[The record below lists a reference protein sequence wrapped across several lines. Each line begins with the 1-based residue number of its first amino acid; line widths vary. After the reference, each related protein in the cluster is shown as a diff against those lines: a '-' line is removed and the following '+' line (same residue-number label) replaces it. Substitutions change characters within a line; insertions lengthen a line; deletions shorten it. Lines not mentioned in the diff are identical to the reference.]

1 MEKVIVVATSNQ
13 HKLKE
18 IAQIFSDYRIISMQS
33 LGFNQEIEENGL
45 TFQENAII
53 KAKAVSSALNVT
65 ALADD
70 SGLCVNSLNGAPSIY
85 SARYSGV
92 KGERQDKANRELL
105 LKNLQGVDDRR
116 AYFESCVAL
125 CFNDGRIITASG
137 RTYGKI
143 LLSEKGNNGF
153 GYDSVFYSDELNK
166 GFGEATDEEKN
177 RVSHRAKALNLLSK
191 KLQEE

>member
-18 IAQIFSDYRIISMQS
+18 IAQIFSNYRIISMQS

-53 KAKAVSSALNVT
+53 KAKTVSSALNVT

-70 SGLCVNSLNGAPSIY
+70 SGLCVDALNGAPSIY

-92 KGERQDKANRELL
+92 NGERQDKANRELL
-105 LKNLQGVDDRR
+105 LKNLQGVDDRT

-153 GYDSVFYSDELNK
+153 GYDNIFYSDELNK

-191 KLQEE
+191 KLQED

>member
-53 KAKAVSSALNVT
+53 KAKTVSSALNVT

-70 SGLCVNSLNGAPSIY
+70 SGLCVDALNGAPSIY

-92 KGERQDKANRELL
+92 NGERQDKANRELL
-105 LKNLQGVDDRR
+105 LKNLQGVDDRT

-153 GYDSVFYSDELNK
+153 GYDNIFYSDELNK

-191 KLQEE
+191 KLQED